1 VAVRFTYED
10 RDGSTHFKAWALPLI
25 VAAITLP
32 IIAAFAAGSQGAAI
46 GAATAFLVLCALVI
60 IAVRSRPLTAMEVAE
75 PDSPGHRVLLLATDE
90 LGARPAERVAELV
103 GGADDVRLL
112 IPARS
117 RRLDRWL
124 SGDDEARDSAQ
135 DRLASSAGALT
146 AAGLRV
152 SGSVGDSDA
161 LQAVEDELRSFAAD
175 EVLVVGGPD
184 DEAEIEE
191 LRHRLAL
198 PLTRVPG

>member
-1 VAVRFTYED
+1 MGVRFTFED

-32 IIAAFAAGSQGAAI
+32 IIAGFAAGSQGAAI
-46 GAATAFLVLCALVI
+46 GAATAFAVTCVI
-60 IAVRSRPLTAMEVAE
+60 VIGAVRSRPFTAMEVAE
-75 PDSPGHRVLLLATDE
+75 AESPGHRVLLLVTDE
-90 LGARPAERVAELV
+90 LGAPPAERVAELV
-103 GGADDVRLL
+103 GDAEDVRIL

-124 SGDDEARDSAQ
+124 SGDDEARSSAQ
-135 DRLASSAGALT
+135 DRLASSAGSLT

-152 SGSVGDSDA
+152 SGSVGDSDP

-175 EVLVVGGPD
+175 EVLVVGGAD
-184 DEAEIEE
+184 DEAEIEK

-198 PLTRVPG
+198 PLTRVPS

>member
-1 VAVRFTYED
+1 MRFTYED

-25 VAAITLP
+25 VAAITVP

-46 GAATAFLVLCALVI
+46 GAATAFVVTCLIVI
-60 IAVRSRPLTAMEVAE
+60 AAARSRPFAAMEVAE
-75 PDSPGHRVLLLATDE
+75 PESPGHRVLLLATGE
-90 LGARPAERVAELV
+90 LGARGAERVAELV
-103 GGADDVRLL
+103 GGADDVRIL

-117 RRLDRWL
+117 RRIDRWL
-124 SGDDEARDSAQ
+124 SGDDEARNSAR

-175 EVLVVGGPD
+175 EVLVVADAGD
-184 DEAEIEE
+184 DAEIKK

-198 PLTRVPG
+198 PLTRVPS